1 MKDIFLPFEQRN
13 LPREYDKTKK
23 VLPLSQTVNILTRT
37 NETLYLCDICNKKI
51 QIMIWIKTSS
61 KELYSINSHM
71 DTTSPMENT
80 LVDNS
85 RQQIILRFE
94 WGKYKEAQFVK
105 MLNAVYDKVVFWRKN
120 IFLIPSGKSG
130 KQYIEEKTRLP
141 SKHINVR
148 STLKQR

>member
-1 MKDIFLPFEQRN
+1 
-13 LPREYDKTKK
+13 
-23 VLPLSQTVNILTRT
+23 
-37 NETLYLCDICNKKI
+37 
-51 QIMIWIKTSS
+51 MIWIKTSS

-105 MLNAVYDKVVFWRKN
+105 MLNAVYDKVVFLRKN

-130 KQYIEEKTRLP
+130 KQYIEEKTQLP

>member
-1 MKDIFLPFEQRN
+1 
-13 LPREYDKTKK
+13 
-23 VLPLSQTVNILTRT
+23 
-37 NETLYLCDICNKKI
+37 
-51 QIMIWIKTSS
+51 MIWIKTSS

-130 KQYIEEKTRLP
+130 KQYVEEKTRLP
-141 SKHINVR
+141 SKHTNVR

>member
-1 MKDIFLPFEQRN
+1 
-13 LPREYDKTKK
+13 
-23 VLPLSQTVNILTRT
+23 
-37 NETLYLCDICNKKI
+37 
-51 QIMIWIKTSS
+51 MIWIKTSS

-148 STLKQR
+148 STLKQRWLSTFTNAVSTLIFGWYSVEPTYIYRRCFNVEMKLSFPR